1 MPGTGQPSQSSFSR
15 TSSLEIR
22 ATLVASAAVST
33 ATTATAT
40 ATTSATSTAATFF
53 TGPRFVDV
61 QSSTIVFM
69 LVESGDRSLGLF
81 VGTHFH
87 ETEAFATPRFAISN
101 HVRVGDCSKL

>member
-22 ATLVASAAVST
+22 VALVASAAVST

-40 ATTSATSTAATFF
+40 TSATPTAATLF